1 MPRKAQRRAPVS
13 PPIHTVRKQSVVL
26 DSDLAEM
33 YGVETKRLN
42 QAVRR
47 NDSKFPLDFCF
58 ELTQQEFASLRSHNV
73 TLKTGRGTHRKYL
86 PLVFTEH
93 GALMAATVLKS
104 DQAVQMSLYLIKA
117 FVQMRD
123 EMLASKTILKRLAEM
138 DRRLLEHDVVLQE
151 MIARIQP
158 LLDAPPVDDKKP
170 KKARIGY
177 HEGNR

>member
-1 MPRKAQRRAPVS
+1 
-13 PPIHTVRKQSVVL
+13 VRKQSVVL
-26 DSDLAEM
+26 DSDLAEL

-42 QAVRR
+42 AAVRR
-47 NDSKFPLDFCF
+47 NDAKFPLEFCF
-58 ELTQQEFASLRSHNV
+58 QLSSQEFASLRSQNASS
-73 TLKTGRGTHRKYL
+73 KTGRGGRRSY

-123 EMLASKTILKRLAEM
+123 EMLASKTILKRLAEI

>member
-1 MPRKAQRRAPVS
+1 M
-13 PPIHTVRKQSVVL
+13 
-26 DSDLAEM
+26 
-33 YGVETKRLN
+33 
-42 QAVRR
+42 
-47 NDSKFPLDFCF
+47 
-58 ELTQQEFASLRSHNV
+58 
-73 TLKTGRGTHRKYL
+73 
-86 PLVFTEH
+86 VFTEH

-123 EMLASKTILKRLAEM
+123 EMLASETILKRLAEI

>member
-1 MPRKAQRRAPVS
+1 MPRKAQRRALVS

-26 DSDLAEM
+26 DSDLAEL

-42 QAVRR
+42 AAVRR
-47 NDSKFPLDFCF
+47 NDAKFPLEFCF
-58 ELTQQEFASLRSHNV
+58 QLSSQEFASLRSQNASS
-73 TLKTGRGTHRKYL
+73 KTGRGGRRSY

-123 EMLASKTILKRLAEM
+123 EMLASKTILKRLAEI

>member
-1 MPRKAQRRAPVS
+1 MPRKAQRRALVS

-26 DSDLAEM
+26 DSDLAEL

-42 QAVRR
+42 AAVRR
-47 NDSKFPLDFCF
+47 NDAKFPLEFCF
-58 ELTQQEFASLRSHNV
+58 QLSSQEFASLRLQNASS
-73 TLKTGRGTHRKYL
+73 KTGRGGRRSY

-123 EMLASKTILKRLAEM
+123 EMLASKTILKRLAEI